1 MKRPIINQNGRITP
15 RIQHISKAHEMIGR
29 VLNSN
34 CFSTFRGRLIYIH
47 DEKCYFEILE
57 NHSHPKYNESAG
69 QIDYLPESMVVCG
82 NFEEED

>member
-34 CFSTFRGRLIYIH
+34 CFSTFRGRLTVYT
-47 DEKCYFEILE
+47 
-57 NHSHPKYNESAG
+57 
-69 QIDYLPESMVVCG
+69 
-82 NFEEED
+82 

>member
-34 CFSTFRGRLIYIH
+34 CFSTFRGRLLYIH

-57 NHSHPKYNESAG
+57 NQDYTKYNECAG
-69 QIDYLPESMVVCG
+69 QIDYLPEEMVVCMK
-82 NFEEED
+82 FEEEE